1 MEHTADLRSFGR
13 YASLNVLGM
22 LGLSC
27 YILADTFFVSRGM
40 GANGLAALN
49 IAIPAYNLL
58 NGIGLM
64 IGVGGATRYTV
75 NRAQCDNTS
84 ADHAF
89 THAVGLG
96 LAVGLLFMLIGLAGA
111 APVSRLLGADA
122 DTFPLTS
129 VYLRTLLSSRLFL

>member
-27 YILADTFFVSRGM
+27 YILADTFFVSCGM

-58 NGIGLM
+58 NGLGLM

-75 NRAQCDNTS
+75 SCATYPRIARLRMPSDS
-84 ADHAF
+84 A
-89 THAVGLG
+89 LQ
-96 LAVGLLFMLIGLAGA
+96 
-111 APVSRLLGADA
+111 
-122 DTFPLTS
+122 
-129 VYLRTLLSSRLFL
+129 

>member
-27 YILADTFFVSRGM
+27 YILADTFFVSCGM

-58 NGIGLM
+58 NGLGLM
-64 IGVGGATRYTV
+64 IGVGGATRPGSRPAFYAD
-75 NRAQCDNTS
+75 RAGWRGAGFSSFRRRCRHISPDQRLS
-84 ADHAF
+84 AHP
-89 THAVGLG
+89 T
-96 LAVGLLFMLIGLAGA
+96 
-111 APVSRLLGADA
+111 
-122 DTFPLTS
+122 
-129 VYLRTLLSSRLFL
+129 